1 VSQAGNAED
10 PAVEPLRPIVKPKKS
25 GAWLNILLGVAALAA
40 VGGLAFAAGRMT
52 APATAAF
59 PNVGPGSGQLPGG
72 GNFQGGPGASF
83 QPGAGPGGGF
93 LGNGG
98 VTLEGTVEAK
108 DADSITIK
116 LTNGQTVEVSLASDT
131 SYHTQTPASGDSV
144 QSGSTVRVQVD
155 IQGQGQGQGQGQFS
169 ASDVTVVP

>member
-1 VSQAGNAED
+1 M
-10 PAVEPLRPIVKPKKS
+10 
-25 GAWLNILLGVAALAA
+25 

-59 PNVGPGSGQLPGG
+59 PNGGPGNGQFPGG
-72 GNFQGGPGASF
+72 GNFPGGPGASF
-83 QPGAGPGGGF
+83 VPGAGGPGGF

-116 LTNGQTVEVSLASDT
+116 LTNGETVEIALPSDT
-131 SYHTQTPASGDSV
+131 TYHTQTPASGARV
-144 QSGSTVRVQVD
+144 QPGATVRVEVD
-155 IQGQGQGQGQGQFS
+155 VQGAGTGQGQGEFS